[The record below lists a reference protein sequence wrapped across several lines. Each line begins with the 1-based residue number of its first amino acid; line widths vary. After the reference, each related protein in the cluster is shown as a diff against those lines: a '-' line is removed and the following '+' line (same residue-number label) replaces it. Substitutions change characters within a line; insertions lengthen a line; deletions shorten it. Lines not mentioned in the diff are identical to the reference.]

1 MKKFTFFEL
10 IFAILGPSRD
20 DAVSTIPKPIPV
32 DLTVMHWQIFP
43 NDIDKEKFGEYILNP
58 EMQKFTTE
66 DFERIVKEEKF
77 KIIEIKEYIG
87 KKYSDVVEGIIKK
100 YSSDYYIPGIEFW
113 RWNLENYNKAPA
125 NFKDSNDYLFL
136 GSLIRDG
143 EGHWDIIGLTEGEGE
158 FGLNLFWFGS
168 ENTWGETDRVV
179 LIQR

>member
-43 NDIDKEKFGEYILNP
+43 NDIDKEKF
-58 EMQKFTTE
+58 
-66 DFERIVKEEKF
+66 

-113 RWNLENYNKAPA
+113 RWNLENCNKAPA